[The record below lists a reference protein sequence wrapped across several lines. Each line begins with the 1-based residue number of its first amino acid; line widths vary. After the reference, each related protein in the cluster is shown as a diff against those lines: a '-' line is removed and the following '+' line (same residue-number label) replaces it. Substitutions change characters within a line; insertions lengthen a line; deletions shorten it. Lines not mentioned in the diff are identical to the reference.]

1 MSYNPMSYYLVKKV
15 AWQAFLD
22 HPWTG
27 IGLSTFVIEA
37 ERAYQNGRLHQ
48 AYRRVQAHS
57 MPFGR
62 LAETGV
68 VGAITLAA
76 FLVVLWKSMLRT
88 ARLPGVDGRVG
99 WALFAGVA
107 GLLINSVN
115 VDVMHFRFLWFAVGL
130 TAGVGATN
138 EVRAS
143 R

>member
-1 MSYNPMSYYLVKKV
+1 MSYYLVKKV
-15 AWQAFLD
+15 AWQAFLAR
-22 HPWTG
+22 PWTG
-27 IGLSTFVIEA
+27 IGLSTFAIEA

-57 MPFGR
+57 LPFGR
-62 LAETGV
+62 LAETGL

-76 FLVVLWKSMLRT
+76 FLVVLWRSMLRT

-99 WALFAGVA
+99 WALFAGVV
-107 GLLINSVN
+107 GLLVNSVN

-130 TAGVGATN
+130 TAGVGAAN